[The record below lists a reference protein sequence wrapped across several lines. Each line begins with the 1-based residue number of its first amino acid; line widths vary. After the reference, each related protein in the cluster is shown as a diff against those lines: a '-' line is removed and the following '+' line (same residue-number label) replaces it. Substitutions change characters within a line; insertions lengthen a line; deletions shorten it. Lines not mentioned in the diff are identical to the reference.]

1 MSAREVKSN
10 MAKAKSL
17 YEPVMNNIKIK
28 EAGGRDMAWVESVC
42 KSYKPDVLV
51 LDMGDKFSADGNFA
65 RQDEA
70 LKACAIYA
78 RQIAK
83 TYDCAVFYMS
93 QLSAEA
99 EGRSQLNQSMMEGS
113 RTGKAAEADLMILI
127 GKSPAKD
134 KIEGEEEDSPLRHIN
149 VVKNKL
155 TGWHGMVNCNLDYLT
170 ARYTD

>member
-1 MSAREVKSN
+1 MS
-10 MAKAKSL
+10 KAKSL

-42 KSYKPDVLV
+42 KSYKPDILV
-51 LDMGDKFSADGNFA
+51 LDMGDKFSVQGSFA

-83 TYDCAVFYMS
+83 SYDCAVFYMS
-93 QLSAEA
+93 QLSADA

-127 GKSPAKD
+127 GKTNAQ
-134 KIEGEEEDSPLRHIN
+134 IEGEEEDSPMRHVN

-155 TGWHGMVNCNLDYLT
+155 TGWHGMVNVELDYQT
-170 ARYTD
+170 ARYTG